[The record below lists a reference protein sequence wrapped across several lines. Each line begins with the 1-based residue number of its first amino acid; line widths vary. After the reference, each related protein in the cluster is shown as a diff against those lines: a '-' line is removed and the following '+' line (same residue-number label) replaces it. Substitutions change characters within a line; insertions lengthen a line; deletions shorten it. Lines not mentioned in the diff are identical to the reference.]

1 MAFWQHCF
9 YFHIYMSKVAL
20 SLNNT
25 HDKKRQKE
33 KCKKL
38 AQNFFLNNYH
48 ENVENEICIRKSGC
62 VKLSGKL
69 FFPKFSFK
77 KGIGLVNIFCTK
89 NIQYFHFD
97 YKIRNIKIK
106 DLILEFLL

>member
-1 MAFWQHCF
+1 
-9 YFHIYMSKVAL
+9 MSKVAL

-33 KCKKL
+33 KGKNVKNL
-38 AQNFFLNNYH
+38 VKTFFYNYH
-48 ENVENEICIRKSGC
+48 VNVANEICIRKSGC

-97 YKIRNIKIK
+97 YKIRKVKIK
-106 DLILEFLL
+106 DIIL